1 MGTFSIWHLL
11 IIAAFALLIFGGKF
25 KFSDIAGDAA
35 KGIKAFKDGL
45 KDDPDAAKKDE
56 VKAETKL
63 DSKD

>member
-35 KGIKAFKDGL
+35 GH
-45 KDDPDAAKKDE
+45 
-56 VKAETKL
+56 
-63 DSKD
+63 